1 MNFWDNVMTKWTA
14 FQEKARPYVE
24 QGKKVLKATG
34 KALRYILKTLFAMKK
49 VFIAIPVA
57 VAAMVLAIHNQANLP
72 AIVGLDLQ
80 NNGAFSIQI
89 ARELAVLGPIAVTA
103 LCLLLMFCSR
113 RTLTPWLVS
122 VFSLAIP
129 VIILITNTFP
139 A

>member
-1 MNFWDNVMTKWTA
+1 MNFWDNVMTKWNA
-14 FQEKARPYVE
+14 FKVKAQPFAARAR
-24 QGKKVLKATG
+24 KVLQIIG
-34 KALRYILKTLFAMKK
+34 RGVRYVVKTLFAMKK

-57 VAAMVLAIHNQANLP
+57 VGAMVLAIHNQANLP
-72 AIVGLDLQ
+72 DVVGLDLQ

-89 ARELAVLGPIAVTA
+89 ARELAVLGPVAVTA

-122 VFSLAIP
+122 VFSLALP

-139 A
+139 T

>member
-1 MNFWDNVMTKWTA
+1 MNFWDNVMTKWNA
-14 FQEKARPYVE
+14 FKVKAQPIAARA
-24 QGKKVLKATG
+24 GKVLQIIG
-34 KALRYILKTLFAMKK
+34 RGVRYVVKTLFAMKK

-57 VAAMVLAIHNQANLP
+57 VGAMVLAIHNQANLP
-72 AIVGLDLQ
+72 DVVGLDLQ

-89 ARELAVLGPIAVTA
+89 ARELAVLGPVAVTA

-122 VFSLAIP
+122 VFSLALP

-139 A
+139 T